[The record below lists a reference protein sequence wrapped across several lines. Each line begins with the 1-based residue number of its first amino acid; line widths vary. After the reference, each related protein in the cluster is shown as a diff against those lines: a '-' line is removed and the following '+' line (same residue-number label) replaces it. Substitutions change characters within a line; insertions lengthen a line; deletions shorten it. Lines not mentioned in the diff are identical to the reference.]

1 MKTEKDKTF
10 DEAVKSAGRLLSRR
24 QHTVSELRGK
34 LALREFPRNV
44 IDEVVSYLVERK
56 FLDDANFAEL
66 YFNELTAKG
75 LGLTRIR
82 IAMRKRG
89 VPPEISNDV
98 LSRGFSQDDEFQRAS
113 EALKK
118 RRLHFEREKDP
129 NKRKQKMFR
138 YLASRGFSSAVICKA
153 VSGGLEHSSAD

>member
-1 MKTEKDKTF
+1 MKAEKEKSF
-10 DEAVKSAGRLLSRR
+10 DEAMKSAGRLLSRR
-24 QHTVSELRGK
+24 QHTVFELRAK
-34 LALREFPRNV
+34 LAKREFPKNV
-44 IDEVVSYLVERK
+44 IDEVVSFLSERK

-82 IAMRKRG
+82 LAMRKRG
-89 VPPEISNDV
+89 VPPEIFNEV
-98 LSRGFSQDDEFQRAS
+98 LGRGFSVDDEAQRAT

-118 RRLHFEREKDP
+118 RHLFFDREKDL

-138 YLASRGFSSAVICKA
+138 YLASRGFSSSVICRVVA
-153 VSGGLEHSSAD
+153 VE

>member
-1 MKTEKDKTF
+1 MKQEKEKSF

-24 QHTVSELRGK
+24 PHTVSELRMK
-34 LALREFPRNV
+34 LARREFPKAV
-44 IDEVVSYLVERK
+44 IDDLVKFLEERK
-56 FLDDANFAEL
+56 FLDDANFAES

-75 LGLTRIR
+75 LGFTRIR
-82 IAMRKRG
+82 LAMRKRG
-89 VPPEISNDV
+89 IPPEIFNDV
-98 LSRGFSQDDEFQRAS
+98 LSRGFSQDDEALRAA

-118 RRLHFEREKDP
+118 RRLHFEREKDL

-153 VSGGLEHSSAD
+153 VSGWLEHSSAD

>member
-1 MKTEKDKTF
+1 MKPEKEKSF

-34 LALREFPRNV
+34 LAGREFPRPV
-44 IDEVVSYLVERK
+44 IDEVVSLLVSKK
-56 FLDDANFAEL
+56 FLDDANFAES

-82 IAMRKRG
+82 LAMRKRG
-89 VPPEISNDV
+89 IPPEVSNEV
-98 LSRGFSQDDEFQRAS
+98 LGRGFSADDEIQRAA

-118 RRLHFEREKDP
+118 RRLFFDREKDL

-138 YLASRGFSSAVICKA
+138 YLASRGFSPSVICKI
-153 VSGGLEHSSAD
+153 VADA

>member
-1 MKTEKDKTF
+1 MKQEKEKSF
-10 DEAVKSAGRLLSRR
+10 DVAVKSAGRLLSRR

-34 LALREFPRNV
+34 LARREFPRPV
-44 IDEVVSYLVERK
+44 IDEVVSLLVSQK
-56 FLDDANFAEL
+56 FLDDANFAES

-82 IAMRKRG
+82 LAMRKRG
-89 VPPEISNDV
+89 VPPEISNEV
-98 LSRGFSQDDEFQRAS
+98 LGRGFSADDEMQRAA

-118 RRLHFEREKDP
+118 RHLFFDREKDL

-138 YLASRGFSSAVICKA
+138 YLASRGFSSSVICKIVA
-153 VSGGLEHSSAD
+153 GG

>member
-1 MKTEKDKTF
+1 MKAEKEKSF

-34 LALREFPRNV
+34 LAMREFPKPV
-44 IDEVVSYLVERK
+44 IDEVVAFLAERK

-82 IAMRKRG
+82 LAMRKRG

-98 LSRGFSQDDEFQRAS
+98 LSRGFSEDDESQRAA

-118 RRLHFEREKDP
+118 RHLYFEREKDP
-129 NKRKQKMFR
+129 GKRKQKMFR
-138 YLASRGFSSAVICKA
+138 YLASRGFSSSVICKA
-153 VSGGLEHSSAD
+153 VAQSC

>member
-1 MKTEKDKTF
+1 MNPEKEKSF

-34 LALREFPRNV
+34 LAGREFAKPV
-44 IDEVVSYLVERK
+44 IDEVVSLLVSRK
-56 FLDDANFAEL
+56 FLDDANFAES

-82 IAMRKRG
+82 LAMRKRG
-89 VPPEISNDV
+89 VPPDISNEV
-98 LSRGFSQDDEFQRAS
+98 LGRGFSADDEAQRAS

-118 RRLHFEREKDP
+118 RRLFFDREKDL
-129 NKRKQKMFR
+129 NKRKQKIFR
-138 YLASRGFSSAVICKA
+138 YLASRGFSPSVICKI
-153 VSGGLEHSSAD
+153 VSGG

>member
-1 MKTEKDKTF
+1 MKQEKSF

-34 LALREFPRNV
+34 LARREFPKPV
-44 IDEVVSYLVERK
+44 IEEVVASLVERK
-56 FLDDANFAEL
+56 FLDDASFAES

-82 IAMRKRG
+82 LEMRKRG
-89 VPPEISNDV
+89 VPPEISSEV
-98 LSRGFSQDDEFQRAS
+98 LGRGFSEDDEARRAA

-118 RRLHFEREKDP
+118 RHLFFEREKDP
-129 NKRKQKMFR
+129 KKRREKMFR
-138 YLASRGFSSAVICKA
+138 YLASRGFSSSVILKA
-153 VSGGLEHSSAD
+153 VAGDINL

>member
-1 MKTEKDKTF
+1 MKQEKEKSF
-10 DEAVKSAGRLLSRR
+10 DEALKNAGRLLSRR

-34 LALREFPRNV
+34 LARREFPKNV
-44 IDEVVSYLVERK
+44 IDEVVSVLAERK
-56 FLDDANFAEL
+56 FLDDADFAES

-82 IAMRKRG
+82 LAMRKRG
-89 VPPEISNDV
+89 VPPEISSEV
-98 LSRGFSQDDEFQRAS
+98 MGRGFSEDDEALRAA

-118 RRLHFEREKDP
+118 RHLFFEREKDL

-138 YLASRGFSSAVICKA
+138 YLASRGFSSAVICKTVA
-153 VSGGLEHSSAD
+153 AG

>member
-1 MKTEKDKTF
+1 MKQEKEKSF
-10 DEAVKSAGRLLSRR
+10 DEALKNAGRLLSRR

-34 LALREFPRNV
+34 LARREFPKTV
-44 IDEVVSYLVERK
+44 IDEVVSVLTERK
-56 FLDDANFAEL
+56 FLDDANFAES

-82 IAMRKRG
+82 LAMRKRG
-89 VPPEISNDV
+89 VPPEISSEV
-98 LSRGFSQDDEFQRAS
+98 TGRGFSVDDEALRAA

-118 RRLHFEREKDP
+118 RRLYFDREKDL

-153 VSGGLEHSSAD
+153 VAGKMSDPD